1 MVFCRVSGRQSPSP
15 SSREQ
20 VIVHQEIPL
29 AKVTLL
35 LRLIMHCNDL
45 HMPEKPGLHWSSV
58 SQPEE
63 EEEEDR
69 TEFTVEHLGPADD
82 ARCCF
87 ACLLPDSASG
97 CRISFFAQ

>member
-1 MVFCRVSGRQSPSP
+1 MMFFCRVSGRQSPSP

-29 AKVTLL
+29 AKVTPL
-35 LRLIMHCNDL
+35 LRLIVHGNDL
-45 HMPEKPGLHWSSV
+45 HMPEKSGLHWSSV
-58 SQPEE
+58 SQPEEE

-82 ARCCF
+82 VRCCF
-87 ACLLPDSASG
+87 ACLLPGSASG
-97 CRISFFAQ
+97 TPS

>member
-1 MVFCRVSGRQSPSP
+1 
-15 SSREQ
+15 
-20 VIVHQEIPL
+20 
-29 AKVTLL
+29 
-35 LRLIMHCNDL
+35 MHCNDL

-87 ACLLPDSASG
+87 ACLLPGSASG
-97 CRISFFAQ
+97 CRISFFAQENDFYYAYNDIMR

>member
-1 MVFCRVSGRQSPSP
+1 M
-15 SSREQ
+15 
-20 VIVHQEIPL
+20 
-29 AKVTLL
+29 
-35 LRLIMHCNDL
+35 
-45 HMPEKPGLHWSSV
+45 HWSSV

-87 ACLLPDSASG
+87 VSLLPGSASG
-97 CRISFFAQ
+97 CRISFFAQENDFYDAYNDIMR